1 MLYILNY
8 SFSPNS
14 AVSNRIIGYLKAM
27 DKMGVEAT
35 FIVMMPDASFSKLSL
50 RLEHI
55 KVEYLWEKIKFNHRL
70 LRPVYY
76 RLFCRSIRKR
86 LRPGDKVYTY
96 GFNALSILGLNVKG
110 VDCFFERTEHP
121 DVVPAASSRLLI
133 VKKEKILPS
142 LKAMKGIFVI
152 SSPLRN
158 YFIEQGVNAEKVH
171 IINMTVDAS
180 RFKDIKKQYVKER
193 YIAYCGT
200 ASNNKDG
207 VDELIKA
214 FAIVAKKIK
223 DIKLY
228 IIGRTPTPKDEA
240 GNIALIE
247 RLGLRERIV
256 FQGLIPAE
264 KMPQLLK
271 NADVVA
277 LDRPDSL
284 QAKHGFP
291 TKLGEYL
298 LSQNPVV
305 VTKVGDIP
313 KFLTDGETALLSEER
328 NASEFASKLIWALD
342 HPAEAEKIGKR
353 GSQVALKEFNSE
365 IETRKMVNI
374 IFSK

>member
-14 AVSNRIIGYLKAM
+14 AVSNRMIGYLKAM
-27 DKMGVEAT
+27 DKMGVDAT
-35 FIVMMPDASFSKLSL
+35 FIVMMPDVSFSKLNL
-50 RLEHI
+50 RFKHI
-55 KVEYLWEKIKFNHRL
+55 KVEYLWESMKINHRL

-86 LRPGDKVYTY
+86 LRSGDKVYTY
-96 GFNALSILGLNVKG
+96 GFNALSIIGLNVKG
-110 VDCFFERTEHP
+110 VECFCERTEHP
-121 DVVPAASSRLLI
+121 DVVSAPASRLVV
-133 VKKEKILPS
+133 VKRKDVLPS

-152 SSPLRN
+152 SSPLRD
-158 YFIEQGVNAEKVH
+158 YFIEQGMNADKVH
-171 IINMTVDAS
+171 VINMTVDAT
-180 RFKDIKKQYVKER
+180 RFEGIKKQQVKER

-214 FAIVAKKIK
+214 FAIVAEKIK

-228 IIGRTPTPKDEA
+228 IIGRTPSPKDEA

-247 RLGLRERIV
+247 RLGLRERIA
-256 FQGLIPAE
+256 FQGLIPAD

-298 LSQNPVV
+298 LTQNPVV

-328 NASEFASKLIWALD
+328 NAPEFASKLIWALE
-342 HPAEAEKIGKR
+342 HPVEAEEIGRR
-353 GSQVALKEFNSE
+353 GSQVALREFNSE
-365 IETRKMVNI
+365 IETRKMIDI

>member
-27 DKMGVEAT
+27 DKMGVDAT
-35 FIVMMPDASFSKLSL
+35 VIIMMPDASSSKLDL
-50 RLEHI
+50 QLTHI
-55 KVEYLWEKIKFNHRL
+55 KVEHMWETMRFTHRF
-70 LRPVYY
+70 LRPIYY
-76 RLFCRSIRKR
+76 SLFCRSIKKR
-86 LRPGDKVYTY
+86 LHPGDKVYTY
-96 GFNALSILGLNVKG
+96 GFNALSTLGLKVKG
-110 VDCFFERTEHP
+110 VDCYCERTEHP
-121 DVVPAASSRLLI
+121 DVVPAPTSRLMV
-133 VKKEKILPS
+133 VKKEDVLPC

-152 SSPLRN
+152 SSPLRD
-158 YFIEQGVNAEKVH
+158 YFIEHGVDADKVH

-180 RFKDIKKQYVKER
+180 RFIGVKKQPPKER

-214 FAIVAKKIK
+214 FAIVAEKIK

-228 IIGRTPTPKDEA
+228 IIGRTPSPKDEA

-247 RLGLRERIV
+247 SLGLRKRIA

-271 NADVVA
+271 NAEIVA

-298 LSQNPVV
+298 LTQNPVV

-313 KFLTDGETALLSEER
+313 KFLTDGETALLSEEC
-328 NASEFASKLIWALD
+328 NASEFASKLIWALE
-342 HPAEAEKIGKR
+342 HPTEAAEIGKR
-353 GSQVALKEFNSE
+353 GCQIALCNFNSE
-365 IETRKMVNI
+365 IETKKMKDV
-374 IFSK
+374 IFAK

>member
-1 MLYILNY
+1 MIYILNY

-14 AVSNRIIGYLKAM
+14 AVSNRIIGYLKTM
-27 DKMGVEAT
+27 DRMGVEAT

-50 RLEHI
+50 KLEHI
-55 KVEYLWEKIKFNHRL
+55 KVEYLWETMKFDHRL

-96 GFNALSILGLNVKG
+96 GFNALSILGLKVKG
-110 VDCFFERTEHP
+110 VDCFCERTEHP
-121 DVVPAASSRLLI
+121 DVVPVPASRLVV
-133 VKKEKILPS
+133 VKKEEVLPS

-152 SSPLRN
+152 SSPLRD
-158 YFIEQGVNAEKVH
+158 YFIEQGVEADKVH

-180 RFKDIKKQYVKER
+180 RFKDIKKQQVKDR

-214 FAIVAKKIK
+214 FAIVAEKIK

-228 IIGRTPTPKDEA
+228 IIGRTPSQKDEA

-271 NADVVA
+271 NAEVLA

-298 LSQNPVV
+298 LTQNPVV

-313 KFLTDGETALLSEER
+313 KFLTDGKTALLSEER
-328 NASEFASKLIWALD
+328 NAAEFATQLIWALE
-342 HPAEAEKIGKR
+342 HPVEAAEIGQK
-353 GSQVALKEFNSE
+353 GAQVALKEFNSE
-365 IETRKMVNI
+365 IETRKMIDV